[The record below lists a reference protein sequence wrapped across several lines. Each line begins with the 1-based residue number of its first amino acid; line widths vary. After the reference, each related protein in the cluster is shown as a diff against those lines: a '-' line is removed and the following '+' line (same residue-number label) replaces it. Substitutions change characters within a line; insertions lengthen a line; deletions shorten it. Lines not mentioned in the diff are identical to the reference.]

1 MSGVTTGIDSLLNS
15 VDSPYSVS
23 SSIED
28 GAFGASTVNGEM
40 SSNLFGQAAGDEM
53 GKMDFLL
60 LLTTQLQYQDPLEPM
75 ENTEFVSQLAQFS
88 ALEGNSNIEAA
99 INDLGKD
106 YKESLDILN
115 YNALSTTNA
124 SAVSLIGKEV
134 RLKQTSAFHT
144 MGENTDVKV
153 HVGEKSSVELQF
165 LDAEGEVVK
174 TMTTGAKD
182 SENSAVVSWDGLKD
196 DGTFASTGTYYL
208 NVVGSDEDS
217 ALYCFEEDM
226 VEGIR
231 YTAEGPLVKIGGK
244 EIPVANILD
253 ISKGDASKS
262 SIDSGLSTSTAVS
275 LIGKT
280 VRYGSDDITYTPMS
294 GGVVK
299 VQADLGGYNSAT
311 VQVKDKDGKVVKTAQ
326 LDGTGYLELDATDHN
341 GNGPY
346 SVEVME
352 DYASIYSEGVVDGIV
367 TKDGVVKLKIGTDEI
382 TLSDILDIKES

>member
-1 MSGVTTGIDSLLNS
+1 MSGVTSGIDSLLKT

-40 SSNLFGQAAGDEM
+40 SSDLFGQAAGDEM

-75 ENTEFVSQLAQFS
+75 DNTEFVSQLAQFS
-88 ALEGNSNIEAA
+88 ALEGNTNIEEA
-99 INDLGKD
+99 INNLGED
-106 YKESLDILN
+106 YKESLDIQN
-115 YNALSTTNA
+115 YTALSTTNA

-144 MGENTDVKV
+144 AGENTEVKV
-153 HVGEKSSVELQF
+153 NVGERSSVELQF
-165 LDAEGEVVK
+165 LDDNGDVVK
-174 TMTTGAKD
+174 TIETGPKD

-196 DGTFASTGTYYL
+196 DGTFASSGTYSL
-208 NVVGSDEDS
+208 NIVGSEEDS
-217 ALYCFEEDM
+217 SLYCFDQD
-226 VEGIR
+226 VVDGIR
-231 YTAEGPLVKIGGK
+231 YTADGPMVKIGGK
-244 EIPVANILD
+244 EIPIVNVLD
-253 ISKGDASKS
+253 ISQGEASKS
-262 SIDSGLSTSTAVS
+262 SVDSGLTTSTAVS

-280 VRYGSDDITYTPMS
+280 VRYGSDKISYTPMN
-294 GGVVK
+294 GAIVK
-299 VQADLGGYNSAT
+299 VQADLGGHNSAT
-311 VQVKDKDGKVVKTAQ
+311 VQVKDKSGTVVQTAK
-326 LDGTGYLELDATDHN
+326 LDSTGYLELDATDHN

-346 SVEVME
+346 SVEVAE

-367 TKDGVVKLKIGTDEI
+367 TKDGVIKLKIGTDEI